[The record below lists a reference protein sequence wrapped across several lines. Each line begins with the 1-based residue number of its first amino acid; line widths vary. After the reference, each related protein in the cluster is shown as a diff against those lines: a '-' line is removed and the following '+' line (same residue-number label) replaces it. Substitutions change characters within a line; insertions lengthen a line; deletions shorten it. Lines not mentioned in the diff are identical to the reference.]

1 MSKVIGEDNILMV
14 KFEDLPLNI
23 KQLFLD
29 YSDDYQQNLKMD
41 KDGYMTIKYIIE
53 LYLSINRIY
62 LKEPKLSYIIDI
74 INNIELFERK

>member
-53 LYLSINRIY
+53 LYLRINRVY